1 MCICGMVGCIVAR
14 VQPLPTPL
22 SVHSSSTQPHF
33 GAELWQK
40 LCVLRAHQ
48 SYPSTLLGTG
58 KRRRKK
64 KKWIPN
70 SAIQLAGNPRPDL
83 QLIQTGLIPQ
93 TSLEILD
100 LQQHR
105 GAVPVFPS
113 LAGKSMCFF
122 SESRPSL
129 RSKLSTVLIKET
141 SQQQFNSI
149 KFHVFSFKSLK

>member
-1 MCICGMVGCIVAR
+1 MWNGWLHCCTRAA
-14 VQPLPTPL
+14 P
-22 SVHSSSTQPHF
+22 SHSSFRAQQQHPAPLRSWAV
-33 GAELWQK
+33 AEAVCPKGPPK
-40 LCVLRAHQ
+40 LPKHTVRHW
-48 SYPSTLLGTG
+48 
-58 KRRRKK
+58 KKKKKK

-70 SAIQLAGNPRPDL
+70 SAVQLAGNPRPDL